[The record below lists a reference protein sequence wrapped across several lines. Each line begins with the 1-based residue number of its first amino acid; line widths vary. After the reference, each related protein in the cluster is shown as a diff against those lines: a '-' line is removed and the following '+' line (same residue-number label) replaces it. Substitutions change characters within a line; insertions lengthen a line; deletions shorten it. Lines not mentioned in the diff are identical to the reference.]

1 MSSIRAVLVG
11 VNEYRRPDIPSLR
24 GCVNDVLLVRALL
37 RRWFG
42 VENRQIRVVV
52 DERATKEGILQRLGE
67 TLSAAQP
74 GDLVVFYFSGHGSQ
88 IRDRDGDE
96 LADGL
101 DELLCPHD
109 MDWDERRYIV
119 DDEIDRVVASAPR
132 DVLVEA
138 FFDCCFGGAA
148 PPPIAHLSG
157 VPAAGPPVRFA
168 PPPVDIYARGDG
180 DQLPLSALASG
191 LRLEEGNVAW
201 AASAENMPAS
211 EIEVEGGVYGLF
223 TYWGCRSIWEYAAR
237 GELRRRTREELVAQI
252 RRILADLKTDQRPA
266 VFASR
271 ALLHEPPLTPV
282 APHGARPRSASASAA
297 P

>member
-1 MSSIRAVLVG
+1 VSTLRAVLVG
-11 VNEYRRPDIPSLR
+11 VNEYRRPEIPPLR

-42 VENRQIRVVV
+42 VDNRYIRMVVNQ
-52 DERATKEGILQRLGE
+52 RATKDAILGRLRE
-67 TLSAAQP
+67 AIQASAP
-74 GDLVVFYFSGHGSQ
+74 GDIVVFYFSGHGSQ

-109 MDWDERRYIV
+109 MDWDTGRYVV
-119 DDEIDRVVASAPR
+119 DDEFDRIVASAPR
-132 DVLVEA
+132 DVVVEA

-148 PPPIAHLSG
+148 PAAFARLTDE
-157 VPAAGPPVRFA
+157 PAAGPPVRFA
-168 PPPVDIYARGDG
+168 PPPDDIYARSAG
-180 DQLPLSALASG
+180 DQLPWSTLASG

-211 EIEVEGGVYGLF
+211 EIEVDGVVYGLF
-223 TYWGCRSIWEYAAR
+223 TYWGCWSIWHYAQS
-237 GELRRRTREELVAQI
+237 GELPRRTREQLVAEI
-252 RRILADLKTDQRPA
+252 RRILAELHTDQRPA

-271 ALLHEPPLTPV
+271 ALLHEPPLTPMTAQRIRV
-282 APHGARPRSASASAA
+282 RPPTALAR
-297 P
+297 